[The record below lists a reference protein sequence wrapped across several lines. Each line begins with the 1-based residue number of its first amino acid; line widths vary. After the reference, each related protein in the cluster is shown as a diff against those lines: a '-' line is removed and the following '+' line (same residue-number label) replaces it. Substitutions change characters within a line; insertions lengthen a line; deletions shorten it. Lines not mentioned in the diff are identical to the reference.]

1 MRVIM
6 LRLAG
11 GADVAHERR
20 VLPAR
25 RHLPHDYVQ
34 LRLGQIDLKV
44 VVVVVVVLETRQKQ
58 GTYSLEVPREVKWG
72 TIVIYKS
79 DVHITESHRS
89 QCGVAQCCSSTQR
102 GRSLP

>member
-1 MRVIM
+1 M

-72 TIVIYKS
+72 TIVIYKCLMFTS
-79 DVHITESHRS
+79 QNHTDLSAGSRS
-89 QCGVAQCCSSTQR
+89 VA
-102 GRSLP
+102 LPPMFY